1 MMTTLVPNRTLSAST
16 RVLEAPRRT
25 IWAHHA
31 GSGDVVDVIS
41 RPVDLAHSALPQDV
55 LSEEEIILM
64 WLKPSLWYILLAS
77 IGSLLV
83 IAFLTVLL
91 AYLAT
96 LTLPLVAWTEREAFA
111 FGALVAIVRLAW
123 QALDWWN
130 QIYVL
135 TDRRVIAVNGVF
147 RRVCYQAPLGHLQ
160 HIAVIQRLRERF
172 FGLGSIAFAT
182 AGSDRYDAVWLT
194 IARPFAVYRQIN
206 RFVDRYTGRHT

>member
-1 MMTTLVPNRTLSAST
+1 MFNTLVPLRDSVS
-16 RVLEAPRRT
+16 
-25 IWAHHA
+25 IHHA
-31 GSGDVVDVIS
+31 GGGDVVDVIS
-41 RPVDLAHSALPQDV
+41 RPVDMAHSALPHDM
-55 LSEEEIILM
+55 LSDEEIILM

-77 IGSLLV
+77 VGSLLV
-83 IAFLTVLL
+83 IAFTTVLL

-96 LTLPLVAWTEREAFA
+96 LTLPFVSWTEREAFA
-111 FGALVAIVRLAW
+111 FGIFVAIIRLTW

-130 QIYVL
+130 QTYVL
-135 TDRRVIAVNGVF
+135 TDRRVIAVAGVF

-160 HIAVIQRLRERF
+160 HIAVIQRLRERL

-206 RFVDRYTGRHT
+206 RFVDRYTGKHN